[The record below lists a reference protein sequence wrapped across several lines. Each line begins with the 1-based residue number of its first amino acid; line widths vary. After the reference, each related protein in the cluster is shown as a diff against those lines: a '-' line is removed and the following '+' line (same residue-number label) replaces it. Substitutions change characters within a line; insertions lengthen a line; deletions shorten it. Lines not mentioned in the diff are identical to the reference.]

1 MSGLKGMKWCF
12 RNYNHRPF
20 YERSIESKLKE
31 SSIGSK
37 LKESGKRKSA
47 NEGLALE
54 ILLNAF
60 GNEESM
66 NQACDL
72 IKELGLVEY
81 YH

>member
-1 MSGLKGMKWCF
+1 MSGLKGMKWDF
-12 RNYNHRPF
+12 RNYNHKPF
-20 YERSIESKLKE
+20 DERCIESKLKE
-31 SSIGSK
+31 S
-37 LKESGKRKSA
+37 KESRERKSS

-72 IKELGLVEY
+72 IKELGIVEDY
-81 YH
+81 Y